1 MQMAFKNLYELL
13 GVKPTATDEEILNAM
28 RRLAQLQLVELD
40 DLKLCKS
47 VLLNPEM
54 RKRYDAKLFA
64 EYPEVLEELTNSK
77 SKDKPFTQAVE
88 EDSAIEENALN
99 ELSLKKPLLALNS
112 KAIPIYNENTGE
124 VRLTFVGQSFFP
136 LIIGVFTPLLIGD
149 FIGFLMC
156 LGLYTVLAIL
166 TGIML
171 GVFGIFMM
179 AFIFNVVL
187 CLQYCNFYTLRK
199 IKSGFKLCGTT
210 EQKKLAAKCLKIKLT
225 PNNTIS
231 NSPKIVY
238 EKKSVIDIIFAVI
251 IWFFIVLMVIT
262 QIAMLS

>member
-1 MQMAFKNLYELL
+1 MAFVNLYALL
-13 GVKPTATDEEILNAM
+13 GVEPTATETEIVKAM
-28 RRLAQLQLVELD
+28 RKMAQHQLISLD
-40 DLKLCKS
+40 DLKLCKNT
-47 VLLNPEM
+47 LLDPEA
-54 RKRYDAKLFA
+54 RKKYNAQLFA
-64 EYPEVLEELTNSK
+64 ECPEVLEKLTK
-77 SKDKPFTQAVE
+77 PETKDKPFTQAVR
-88 EDSAIEENALN
+88 EDGVIEENALN
-99 ELSLKKPLLALNS
+99 ELSLKKPLLTLNS

-136 LIIGVFTPLLIGD
+136 LIIGGFTPLLIGD

-156 LGLYTVLAIL
+156 LGLYTVLAIV

-210 EQKKLAAKCLKIKLT
+210 EQKKTSSKMFENKI
-225 PNNTIS
+225 
-231 NSPKIVY
+231 NS
-238 EKKSVIDIIFAVI
+238 
-251 IWFFIVLMVIT
+251 
-262 QIAMLS
+262 

>member
-1 MQMAFKNLYELL
+1 MAFVNLYALL
-13 GVKPTATDEEILNAM
+13 GVEPTATETEIVKAM
-28 RRLAQLQLVELD
+28 RQMAQLQLISLD
-40 DLKLCKS
+40 DLKLCKNT
-47 VLLNPEM
+47 LLDPEA
-54 RKRYDAKLFA
+54 RKKYNAQLFA
-64 EYPEVLEELTNSK
+64 ECPEVLEKLTK
-77 SKDKPFTQAVE
+77 PKTKDKPFTQAVG

-136 LIIGVFTPLLIGD
+136 LIVGGFTPLLIGD

-156 LGLYTVLAIL
+156 LGLYTVLAIV

-225 PNNTIS
+225 SNNTIS

-251 IWFFIVLMVIT
+251 IWFFIILMIIT

>member
-28 RRLAQLQLVELD
+28 RRMAQLQLVELD

-54 RKRYDAKLFA
+54 RKKYNAKLFA
-64 EYPEVLEELTNSK
+64 ECPEVLEELTNSK
-77 SKDKPFTQAVE
+77 SKDKPNIQ
-88 EDSAIEENALN
+88 AIEKEGVIEESALN
-99 ELSLKKPLLALNS
+99 ELSIKKPILALNS

-136 LIIGVFTPLLIGD
+136 LIVGFFAPLLIGD
-149 FIGFLMC
+149 VVGFLMC
-156 LGLYTVLAIL
+156 LGVYIVLAMV
-166 TGIML
+166 TGALL
-171 GVFGIFMM
+171 GMFGVLMM
-179 AFIFNVVL
+179 AFIFDVVL
-187 CLQYCNFYTLRK
+187 CLQYCNFYTIRK

-210 EQKKLAAKCLKIKLT
+210 EQKKLAAKWLKIKLT
-225 PNNTIS
+225 PNNTVS

-238 EKKSVIDIIFAVI
+238 EKKSGIDIVFAVI
-251 IWFFIVLMVIT
+251 IWFFIILTLVV
-262 QIAMLS
+262 QIAVLS